1 MKKCRTTGC
10 IFFPCCRVS
19 ARVLEYVTRIF
30 KEYNESIGLMG
41 KSSIYNIMV
50 CFAALLLIFL
60 GCSTKSED
68 EQQSE
73 ETQSQIA
80 KNEEPQYPA
89 PENGR
94 LSSGSAEEI
103 STSQNS
109 RESLSTIED
118 ALAHEEPQIREE
130 AVRDL
135 ADINHPGITRPF
147 IQALIE
153 DALAH
158 EEPQIREEAVRDLAD
173 INHPGITRLLIQA
186 LGDTSRDVRTAALE
200 VAVERQDD
208 VRYDV
213 MEEGISSAH
222 DDIKHLVV
230 AELEFSANHKA
241 VDILIEGL
249 KDEDADFREVVNETL
264 DFLID
269 KEFESHKQALA
280 WWNQNKHNYDSE
292 LFRIDE
298 N

>member
-109 RESLSTIED
+109 RESLST
-118 ALAHEEPQIREE
+118 
-130 AVRDL
+130 
-135 ADINHPGITRPF
+135 
-147 IQALIE
+147 IE

-292 LFRIDE
+292 LFRIDD